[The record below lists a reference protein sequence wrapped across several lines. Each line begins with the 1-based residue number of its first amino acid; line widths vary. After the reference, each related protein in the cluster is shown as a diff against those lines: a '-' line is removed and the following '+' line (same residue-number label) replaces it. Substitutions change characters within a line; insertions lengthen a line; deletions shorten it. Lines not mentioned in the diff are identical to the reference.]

1 MNNNVK
7 NTNLFMVGLAEAS
20 LVEDVVDMNNSITAT
35 SSAANKNDEVDDE
48 SINNHRNDAAVEV
61 CRAYYKLKEAIE
73 TYTVNNNLHQDLY
86 RSVTAQKYTVL
97 ILDCWH
103 HQY

>member
-1 MNNNVK
+1 
-7 NTNLFMVGLAEAS
+7 
-20 LVEDVVDMNNSITAT
+20 MNNSITAT

-73 TYTVNNNLHQDLY
+73 TY
-86 RSVTAQKYTVL
+86 L